1 MYKEQNVEHC
11 EHLIYEY
18 CDNKSKSLNQLVHKS
33 EQISLEN
40 EQTSQCWNQWYLLQD
55 TIIEYIFVKIEL
67 KEWIRY

>member
-40 EQTSQCWNQWYLLQD
+40 EQTSQCWNQ
-55 TIIEYIFVKIEL
+55 
-67 KEWIRY
+67 